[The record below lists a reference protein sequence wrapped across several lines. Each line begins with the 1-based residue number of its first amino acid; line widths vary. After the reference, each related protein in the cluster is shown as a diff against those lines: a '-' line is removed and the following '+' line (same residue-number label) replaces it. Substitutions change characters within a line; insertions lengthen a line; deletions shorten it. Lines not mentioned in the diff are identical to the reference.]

1 MYRACGGQLDGFNVP
16 TLLQCDFSFND
27 IHSLGTV
34 EEFARR
40 SLELTHLDIASNPL
54 LMSAEWKVRAW

>member
-1 MYRACGGQLDGFNVP
+1 MP

-54 LMSAEWKVRAW
+54 LMSAEWKVRAWC